1 VGIKITSAASPAGY
15 QVPCKQACNTA
26 TSQEPCLA
34 DRRRVFVV
42 FRKER
47 LEYKPQRCLHIGNLV
62 NVVAC
67 CVALCVSLS
76 AQTMTTS
83 TGVTPLTQPANAQP
97 GVQGIEGLISTGT
110 QNPFLGSNPSG
121 EPTPGVLQLS
131 ATDAIDRGLRYN
143 LGLLLS
149 SDQTEAVRGARY
161 RALADLLPNVTARL
175 SATEEQISLAA
186 LGFPTAA
193 AAQFGVPAIGIVGPF
208 NVFDARAFATQSV
221 LDLVAINKTRAA
233 NENIRAADWNYRNAR
248 EVVVLVVGGEY
259 LAVIADTS
267 RVQAAQ
273 AQFDTAEAL
282 YSQAVDLH
290 NAGVVAA
297 IDVLRAQVEMQ
308 AFRQRLVATRNQL
321 DKQKLALA
329 RVIGLPQGQQFALTT
344 DVPYS
349 PAPPTTIDEA
359 LQRAFKQRPDYQ
371 QAQALE
377 AAAQRSRDASVAEYY
392 PSLQVSGDYGVIG
405 PHISNSH
412 GTFTL
417 AGGLKIPIFEG
428 GRVHGEVLQADALL
442 RQRRQE
448 VSDLRAR
455 IENDVR
461 TSLFDINSAAELV
474 EVAQG
479 TVTLAEQQ
487 LVQARDRFSA
497 GIADNIQVI
506 QAQEAVATAHE
517 NYIASLN
524 AHNLAKL
531 NLARALGSAE
541 VSTKAYLGGK

>member
-1 VGIKITSAASPAGY
+1 
-15 QVPCKQACNTA
+15 
-26 TSQEPCLA
+26 
-34 DRRRVFVV
+34 
-42 FRKER
+42 
-47 LEYKPQRCLHIGNLV
+47 
-62 NVVAC
+62 VAC
-67 CVALCVSLS
+67 CVALGALLA
-76 AQTMTTS
+76 AQTTTTS
-83 TGVTPLTQPANAQP
+83 TGATSLTQPTTAQP
-97 GVQGIEGLISTGT
+97 ASQGIEGLLGTGA
-110 QNPFLGSNPSG
+110 QNPFRGSNPSG

-149 SDQTEAVRGARY
+149 RDQTEAVRGARY
-161 RALADLLPNVTARL
+161 RALSDLLPNVTARI
-175 SATEEQISLAA
+175 SVTEEQLNLAA
-186 LGFPTAA
+186 LGFPAA
-193 AAQFGVPAIGIVGPF
+193 ALSLGVPAIVGPF

-233 NENIRAADWNYRNAR
+233 NENVRAADWSYRNAR

-259 LAVIADTS
+259 LAVIADAS

-273 AQFDTAEAL
+273 AQFDSAQAL
-282 YSQAVDLH
+282 YQQAVDLH
-290 NAGVVAA
+290 NAGIVAA

-308 AFRQRLVATRNQL
+308 GFRQRLVAARNQL
-321 DKQKLALA
+321 EKQKLALA
-329 RVIGLPQGQQFALTT
+329 RVIGLPQGQQFALST

-349 PAPPTTIDEA
+349 PAPPTTVDEA
-359 LQRAFKQRPDYQ
+359 LQRALNQRPDYQ

-377 AAAQRSRDASVAEYY
+377 ASAQRSRDASVAEYY

-405 PHISNSH
+405 PHITNSH

-428 GRVHGEVLQADALL
+428 GRIHGEVLQADALL

-448 VSDLRAR
+448 ISDLRTR

-461 TSLFDINSAAELV
+461 TSLLDINSAAELV

-479 TVTLAEQQ
+479 TVTLADQQ
-487 LVQARDRFSA
+487 LVQARDRFAA

-506 QAQEAVATAHE
+506 QAQEAVATARE
-517 NYIASLN
+517 NFISSLN

-541 VSTKAYLGGK
+541 VLTKSYLGGK

>member
-1 VGIKITSAASPAGY
+1 MLVG
-15 QVPCKQACNTA
+15 
-26 TSQEPCLA
+26 
-34 DRRRVFVV
+34 
-42 FRKER
+42 
-47 LEYKPQRCLHIGNLV
+47 
-62 NVVAC
+62 VVAC
-67 CVALCVSLS
+67 CAALDIAVGAQTTNTS
-76 AQTMTTS
+76 AQSRTDSTEMT
-83 TGVTPLTQPANAQP
+83 TQPANTQPAQALD
-97 GVQGIEGLISTGT
+97 GLVGTGS

-121 EPTPGVLQLS
+121 EVTPGVMQLS

-149 SDQTEAVRGARY
+149 RDQTESVRGARY
-161 RALADLLPNVTARL
+161 RALADLLPNVTAQV

-186 LGFPTAA
+186 LGFPATAA
-193 AAQFGVPAIGIVGPF
+193 TQFGVPSIVGPF

-233 NENIRAADWNYRNAR
+233 TENVRAAEWNYRNAR
-248 EVVVLVVGGEY
+248 EIVVLVVGGEY
-259 LAVIADTS
+259 LAVIADGS

-273 AQFDTAEAL
+273 AQFDTAQVL
-282 YSQAVDLH
+282 YRQTVDLH
-290 NAGVVAA
+290 NAGIVAA

-308 AFRQRLVATRNQL
+308 AFRQRLVAARNQL

-329 RVIGLPQGQQFALTT
+329 RVIGLPQAQQFALAT

-377 AAAQRSRDASVAEYY
+377 ASAQRSRDAAVAEYY

-405 PHISNSH
+405 PHVSNSH

-428 GRVHGEVLQADALL
+428 GRVHGKVLQADALL

-448 VSDLRAR
+448 MSDLRTR
-455 IENDVR
+455 IENDLR
-461 TSLFDINSAAELV
+461 TSLLDINSAAELV
-474 EVAQG
+474 QVAQG

-487 LVQARDRFSA
+487 LVQARDRFAA
-497 GIADNIQVI
+497 GIADNIQVV

-517 NYIASLN
+517 NFISSLN

-531 NLARALGSAE
+531 NLARSLGSAE

>member
-1 VGIKITSAASPAGY
+1 
-15 QVPCKQACNTA
+15 
-26 TSQEPCLA
+26 
-34 DRRRVFVV
+34 
-42 FRKER
+42 
-47 LEYKPQRCLHIGNLV
+47 
-62 NVVAC
+62 
-67 CVALCVSLS
+67 
-76 AQTMTTS
+76 
-83 TGVTPLTQPANAQP
+83 
-97 GVQGIEGLISTGT
+97 
-110 QNPFLGSNPSG
+110 
-121 EPTPGVLQLS
+121 
-131 ATDAIDRGLRYN
+131 
-143 LGLLLS
+143 
-149 SDQTEAVRGARY
+149 
-161 RALADLLPNVTARL
+161 
-175 SATEEQISLAA
+175 
-186 LGFPTAA
+186 
-193 AAQFGVPAIGIVGPF
+193 
-208 NVFDARAFATQSV
+208 
-221 LDLVAINKTRAA
+221 
-233 NENIRAADWNYRNAR
+233 
-248 EVVVLVVGGEY
+248 
-259 LAVIADTS
+259 
-267 RVQAAQ
+267 
-273 AQFDTAEAL
+273 
-282 YSQAVDLH
+282 
-290 NAGVVAA
+290 
-297 IDVLRAQVEMQ
+297 
-308 AFRQRLVATRNQL
+308 NQL

-392 PSLQVSGDYGVIG
+392 PSLQVSGDYRVIG